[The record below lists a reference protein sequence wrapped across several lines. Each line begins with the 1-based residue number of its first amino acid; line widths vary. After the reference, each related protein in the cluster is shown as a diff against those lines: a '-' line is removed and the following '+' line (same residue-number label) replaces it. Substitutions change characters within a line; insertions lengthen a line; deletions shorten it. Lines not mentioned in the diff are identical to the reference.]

1 MLRDANHRLL
11 QCVGLGVRAD
21 AVHFQKGERGGGTGP
36 FVAVDISLRLGDV
49 KGVGSREIVK
59 IGLAVE
65 VKLLRLKHGRL
76 QPSLIT
82 RPGATPVKRQ
92 RTPVENFNLFEGE
105 KERLAHFASRFKS
118 SSCVSKT
125 RVAAASKV
133 PSSA

>member
-1 MLRDANHRLL
+1 MRERKTHSGGEAQARRRSQSHEHLRTETQCGNSSRNRCHFVLRDANHRLL

-59 IGLAVE
+59 IGPAVE

-76 QPSLIT
+76 QPSPIT
-82 RPGATPVKRQ
+82 PPGAIP
-92 RTPVENFNLFEGE
+92 
-105 KERLAHFASRFKS
+105 
-118 SSCVSKT
+118 
-125 RVAAASKV
+125 
-133 PSSA
+133 